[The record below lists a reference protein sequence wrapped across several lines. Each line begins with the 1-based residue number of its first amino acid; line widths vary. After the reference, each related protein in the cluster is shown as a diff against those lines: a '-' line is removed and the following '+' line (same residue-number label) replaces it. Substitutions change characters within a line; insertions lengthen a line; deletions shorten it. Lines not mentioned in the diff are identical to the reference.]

1 MMSKSGSI
9 LFKKSMEVE
18 GAVETASL
26 AKATEENNPDNII
39 ERPIINNYQT
49 IEVYNCSL
57 LCKSNTS

>member
-1 MMSKSGSI
+1 
-9 LFKKSMEVE
+9 MEVE

-49 IEVYNCSL
+49 IEMSNCSL